1 VRTGLCELTGVMTL
15 RHFALVA
22 LAVFSIVAIACS
34 GGSGDI
40 EPAVSYDSLSADLRL
55 PK

>member
-1 VRTGLCELTGVMTL
+1 MTL
-15 RHFALVA
+15 RPFVLVA

-34 GGSGDI
+34 AGSGDI
-40 EPAVSYDSLSADLRL
+40 EPAVSHDSLSADLRL